1 MATLSTLLNGT
12 PRKDPSIVY
21 PEETLPLSKT
31 IPLGIQHVLAMFGST
46 VLAPIIMGFDPSL
59 AVFFSGIGT
68 LLFILITRGK
78 LPSYLGSSFAFIGPV
93 LAAKA
98 NGGISGALFGILCAG
113 IVYAVIALI
122 VMRTGVGWIEA
133 LMPPIVT
140 GAVVMVIGLGL
151 AGVAQGNFM
160 SNPPLAIIT
169 LASALLIA
177 VYMRGFVSM
186 LPILLG
192 AAIGYIVAGITSQVN
207 FQPVADAQWIGLP
220 NFVTPTID
228 WQAAVLIAPIAIVL
242 VAENTGHV
250 KAISGNMKRN
260 LMPNLGNG
268 FLGDAVGTMLS
279 ALGGGTGQTTYA
291 ENIGVMAMTR
301 VYSIAVFVTAAITA
315 VLLGFCPKF
324 AALIQS
330 IPVGVMGGISFLL
343 FGLIAI
349 TGARIWAD
357 GKVDFTQQ
365 KNLLVGGV
373 TLIIGVA
380 SSTYF
385 GWKFTISGVGDF
397 DVSGIALATFAAI
410 FLNFALSLGEA
421 RKQQSVVSADAQPA
435 SPAVGEG
442 EPVSSSL

>member
-1 MATLSTLLNGT
+1 MATLSTIISGT
-12 PRKDPSIVY
+12 ARKDPAMVY
-21 PEETLPLSKT
+21 PEETLPLGKT
-31 IPLGIQHVLAMFGST
+31 IALGVQHVLAMFGAT

-68 LLFILITRGK
+68 LIFILLTQGK

-98 NGGISGALFGILCAG
+98 SGGIPSALFGILCAG
-113 IVYAVIALI
+113 IVYALIALV

-133 LMPPIVT
+133 LMPPVVT

-160 SNPPLAIIT
+160 ANPQLALIT
-169 LASALLIA
+169 LAAALLIA
-177 VYMRGFVSM
+177 VYTRGFLAL

-192 AAIGYIVAGITSQVN
+192 ASIGYIIAGLTGQVN
-207 FQPVADAQWIGLP
+207 FQPVADAAWIGLP
-220 NFVTPTID
+220 NFVTPTVD
-228 WQAAVLIAPIAIVL
+228 WKAALLIAPVAVVL

-250 KAISGNMKRN
+250 KAISGNMNRD
-260 LMPNLGNG
+260 LMPSLGRG

-301 VYSIAVFVTAAITA
+301 VYSIAVFITAAATA
-315 VLLGFCPKF
+315 ILLGFSPKF

-330 IPVGVMGGISFLL
+330 IPTGVMGGISILL

-349 TGARIWAD
+349 TGGRIWVD
-357 GKVDFTQQ
+357 GRVDFTKQR
-365 KNLLVGGV
+365 NLLVGGV
-373 TLIIGVA
+373 TLIVGVA
-380 SSTYF
+380 SSSYF
-385 GWKFTISGVGDF
+385 GWKFTIAGVGDF
-397 DVSGIALATFAAI
+397 EIAGIALATFTAI
-410 FLNFALSLGEA
+410 FLNLILSIGQKESEL
-421 RKQQSVVSADAQPA
+421 
-435 SPAVGEG
+435 
-442 EPVSSSL
+442 